1 MKETRLKKNIKAK
14 LVKLILSFF
23 KRLALY
29 CGVLVLVIAVL
40 APYMWMV
47 SGSFKRTLEI
57 QSADVTNPKLTPTW
71 IPKNI
76 TLENY
81 AWINKTVPMLRYL
94 KNSLI
99 MASGTMVFCTLISL
113 FAAYALS
120 RIRFAW
126 KKPYEI
132 GLFATQM
139 FPGVAFLI
147 PYYILFMFFKNITG
161 IPMRNT
167 FHGMILTYASFALPF
182 AVLMLR
188 DFLESIPKEID
199 EQAEIDGCNKT
210 QIIFKIILP
219 LSLPGIVSVAIY
231 SFIMAW
237 NEMLF
242 AYALTG
248 RETRPVSLGLMD
260 YITLNASYWGQMM
273 AACIVI
279 TIPVLILFT
288 LMQKQI
294 VEGYVQSG
302 LKG

>member
-1 MKETRLKKNIKAK
+1 MSI
-14 LVKLILSFF
+14 
-23 KRLALY
+23 
-29 CGVLVLVIAVL
+29 
-40 APYMWMV
+40 
-47 SGSFKRTLEI
+47 
-57 QSADVTNPKLTPTW
+57 
-71 IPKNI
+71 
-76 TLENY
+76 
-81 AWINKTVPMLRYL
+81 
-94 KNSLI
+94 
-99 MASGTMVFCTLISL
+99 GTTIVCTLISL

-120 RIRFAW
+120 RIRFIW
-126 KKPYEI
+126 KRPYEI

-147 PYYILFMFFKNITG
+147 PYYILFMFIKNTIG

-167 FHGMILTYASFALPF
+167 FHGMIFTYTSFALPF
-182 AVLMLR
+182 AILMLR

-199 EQAEIDGCNKT
+199 EQAQIDGCTKS

-219 LSLPGIVSVAIY
+219 LSIPGVVSVAIY

-242 AYALTG
+242 AYVLTG
-248 RETRPVSLGLMD
+248 RNTRPVSLGLMD

-273 AACIVI
+273 AACIVV